1 MEDAP
6 FESLIEQ
13 VRELHRLADEL
24 TRDKSRLEENVRAR
38 LRWDDRTAPSLPR
51 PQRDI
56 ADQAVEILSKPR
68 LSTSQSKSLY
78 RAFFGR

>member
-1 MEDAP
+1 VEDAP
-6 FESLIEQ
+6 FESLVEQ

-38 LRWDDRTAPSLPR
+38 LRWDDRSAPSLPG
-51 PQRDI
+51 PQREI

-68 LSTSQSKSLY
+68 MSSQSKALY